1 MNVVVLAVIG
11 LVLLAGLVAAIVGNR
26 GWSWG
31 TVVAAI
37 LVMLSA
43 AGYIYL
49 AARLGER
56 ERSWRARVN
65 RTEAEIARI
74 RDGGGGKPSLA
85 DLRTQR
91 SRWTRA
97 LEFVD
102 TWHGRTWKA
111 PRFSPPRA
119 GRPGTVSMELP
130 NDDTDVAPLGKGAEI
145 AVFER
150 YAADDAEN
158 QGRFLGIFRV
168 QEAVANRGSSDCLV
182 TVLPADAPA
191 APSPSDQA
199 LWNRDFEDVVVY
211 ESLPVDRWLAFY
223 RIAETP
229 QDRPEAT
236 GPARWMPQPRKEPAA
251 AAPLEKLERQMEAFG
266 RHDEEVPEDQWADLG
281 TRLAAHEIPPG
292 NHWATIEF
300 TENARFTR
308 KGGFAL
314 DAGGGPAAAE
324 APAAPPGEDDDG
336 PIGAP
341 GEMVEPGA
349 MITPGDAAE
358 SDEPAGDPGADP
370 TLASP
375 AGVITKRFK
384 ERRFEKGTEA
394 EFDLQTALELQND
407 RQWAKIKRVRYRR
420 PLTDPFTFLR
430 GANFPAQGDAA
441 AVRSEGVFALKQGLT
456 EEIAEIDQGT
466 ARVQRAREN
475 VDAQSAAT
483 GQEKTQLEQEITSWD
498 RDVAAADD
506 VATAFN
512 ERLRA
517 ATLELAALEKAIV
530 RLGREL
536 AASSASLTRAVDAV
550 AP

>member
-49 AARLGER
+49 AARLAER
-56 ERSWRARVN
+56 ERAWRTRVN

-102 TWHGRTWKA
+102 TWHGRSWKA
-111 PRFSPPRA
+111 PRFSPPRGGRA
-119 GRPGTVSMELP
+119 GSVTMELP
-130 NDDTDVAPLGKGAEI
+130 NDETEVAPLGKGAEV

-150 YAADDAEN
+150 YATDDADN

-168 QEAVANRGSSDCLV
+168 QEAVAARGSSDCLV

-191 APSPSDQA
+191 PPSPSDQA
-199 LWNRDFEDVVVY
+199 LWNRDYEDVMVY
-211 ESLPVDRWLAFY
+211 ESLPVDRWLAFH

-236 GPARWMPQPRKEPAA
+236 GPARWMPQPRKAPAA
-251 AAPLEKLERQMEAFG
+251 AAPLEKFERQMEEFTK
-266 RHDEEVPEDQWADLG
+266 HDEEVPEDQWADLG
-281 TRLAAHEIPPG
+281 TRLAAREIPPG

-314 DAGGGPAAAE
+314 DAGAAPATAE
-324 APAAPPGEDDDG
+324 APAAAPADDDDG
-336 PIGAP
+336 PVGAP

-349 MITPGDAAE
+349 MITPGDEAE
-358 SDEPAGDPGADP
+358 PDEPAGDPGADP

-375 AGVITKRFK
+375 AGVISKKFK
-384 ERRFEKGTEA
+384 ERRYEKGSEA
-394 EFDLQTALELQND
+394 EFDLQTALELQNE

-420 PLTDPFTFLR
+420 PLTDPFTALR
-430 GANFPAQGDAA
+430 GAAFPGKGDAA
-441 AVRSEGVFALKQGLT
+441 SVRSEGVFALKQGLL

-483 GQEKTQLEQEITSWD
+483 AEEKMQLEQEIMSWD
-498 RDVAAADD
+498 RDVATAGD
-506 VATAFN
+506 VATAFD

-517 ATLELAALEKAIV
+517 ASRQLAALEQAIV
-530 RLGREL
+530 KLGREL
-536 AASSASLTRAVDAV
+536 AASSTSLTRAVDAI